1 MAVNSVNQQKTI
13 QEIIDR
19 TSTKAKERKTGELGK
34 DDFLNLL
41 VTQLR
46 YQDPMNP
53 VDDKEFIAQMAQFS
67 ALEQM
72 QNMNSSITST
82 KAFNMIGKLVKANVQ
97 DDVTLETEL
106 VEGPVE
112 SVKID
117 AGKTYVI
124 VNGRE
129 VPVERV
135 IYVSDEYDIFSDSG
149 NISKYTGL
157 IGFEAK
163 GAVYDA
169 ETGALIGVEGTVKQ
183 IQKGVY
189 ENYAVMDGV
198 KVYVSAVDTGKTS
211 SDPDFRKNYLEA
223 NKGQKVSLTISDGY
237 GKEVPVTGVLNS
249 YTITPEGRITAILD
263 ELNVPVDSI
272 HNIKEKA
279 QEDGAGSQT
288 AQDET

>member
-1 MAVNSVNQQKTI
+1 MAVSSVNQQKTI
-13 QEIIDR
+13 QQIIDS

-82 KAFNMIGKLVKANVQ
+82 KAFNMIGKVVKANVQ
-97 DDVTLETEL
+97 DDATLETKL

-117 AGKTYVI
+117 AGKTYV
-124 VNGRE
+124 VVDGRE
-129 VPVERV
+129 IPVERV
-135 IYVSDEYDIFSDSG
+135 IYVSEEYDIFSSS

-157 IGFEAK
+157 IGYEAK

-169 ETGALIGVEGTVKQ
+169 ETGAVIGVEGTVKQ
-183 IQKGVY
+183 IQKGIY
-189 ENYAVMDGV
+189 EDYAVMDGV

-272 HNIKEKA
+272 HNIREKVQKE
-279 QEDGAGSQT
+279 GAVSQPV
-288 AQDET
+288 QDET